1 MSSIRVIIVDDH
13 KIFRTGLSLM
23 LQEINDV
30 LLVGEAGT
38 GKEFLDLI
46 KAVPADIVF
55 MDIQM
60 PEMNGIEAT
69 QIATESYPD
78 LKVIALSMH
87 DEREYLEKMLM
98 AGARGFLLKN
108 TGLDELEKAIR
119 SAMEEKNYFSV
130 EMMTLLAQTIH
141 VRHHDELRKNITL
154 TEREAEVLEYLCK
167 GLSTG
172 EIADKLYISDR
183 TVEKHRAALLEKTAS
198 KNTVNLILFAIKNRL
213 VIP

>member
-1 MSSIRVIIVDDH
+1 
-13 KIFRTGLSLM
+13 M